1 MKCTGFELLIDFLD
15 GRLDKEKSSRISEH
29 LAAGCQKC
37 EANKQWYERV
47 RSIAASD
54 DIFKP
59 APWVSKR
66 AMKILEEESQKSS
79 MASRAIEAIAE
90 LIYDSLQRFSYAG
103 TRSMESAGREIIYE
117 ADNYSIDLQIVPS
130 SNSVAEIVG
139 QILRKDDNG
148 FDSVAEVLVD
158 LTRGETAVWSTLT
171 NRFGEF
177 MMSEVDFGQYDLRI
191 EARDVTLK
199 ITGLPVSLSNL
210 RDG

>member
-15 GRLDKEKSSRISEH
+15 GRLDKEKAGRVSAH
-29 LAAGCQKC
+29 LAAGCRRC
-37 EANKQWYERV
+37 EANKLWYERV

-59 APWVSKR
+59 APWISKR
-66 AMKILEEESQKSS
+66 AMRILEEESNKSGIT
-79 MASRAIEAIAE
+79 SRAIEAIAD

-103 TRSMESAGREIIYE
+103 TRSMESAGREMIYE
-117 ADNYSIDLQIVPS
+117 ANGYSIDLQIMPS
-130 SNSVAEIVG
+130 SKSVAEIVG
-139 QILRKDDNG
+139 QVLRKDDTG

-158 LTRGETAVWSTLT
+158 LTIGEKAVWSTLT

-177 MMSEVDFGQYDLRI
+177 MMSEIDFGQYDLRI

-199 ITGLPVSLSNL
+199 ITGLPVLLSN
-210 RDG
+210 